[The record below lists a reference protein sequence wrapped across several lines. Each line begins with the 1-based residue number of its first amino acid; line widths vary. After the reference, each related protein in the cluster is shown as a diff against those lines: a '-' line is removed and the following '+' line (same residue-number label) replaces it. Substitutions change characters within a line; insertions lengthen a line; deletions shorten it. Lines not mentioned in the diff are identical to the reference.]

1 MELLIVHDV
10 DHFRPLNEN
19 LLKKVLKVSLCQ
31 HHLTI
36 VLPLLVKGQLSL
48 VLFLLLMNL

>member
-1 MELLIVHDV
+1 MEPFIVHDV

-19 LLKKVLKVSLCQ
+19 LLKKVLNVSSCQ
-31 HHLTI
+31 LHLTI
-36 VLPLLVKGQLSL
+36 VLPLLVIGQLSL